1 MALTEKQI
9 QRIENRKKQSRDKI
23 TSSALKLFEKQGIAN
38 TSVVDIVKASGVAHK
53 TFFNHFKNKD
63 ELMIHLATEA
73 ATIGDVFFA
82 EALAV
87 SDEPRLQIEH
97 ALMGM
102 AQAFVPVNQTYREL
116 INYYFISGSHRD
128 MRNQQRNHFQ
138 DNIRAI
144 LTTAKDDGKLVDD
157 NNFETYM
164 DVLVGVFISLIISW
178 NIEDAFPI
186 EARMEGALKL
196 VNDSIFRA
204 I

>member
-53 TFFNHFKNKD
+53 AFFNHFKNKD

-73 ATIGDVFFA
+73 ATIGDVFA
-82 EALAV
+82 GALAV
-87 SDEPRLQIEH
+87 GDGQTSDRTCLNGDGASLCASESDC
-97 ALMGM
+97 
-102 AQAFVPVNQTYREL
+102 EL

-128 MRNQQRNHFQ
+128 MRNQQRNQFQ

-144 LTTAKDDGKLVDD
+144 LTTAKEDGKLVDD
-157 NNFETYM
+157 NA
-164 DVLVGVFISLIISW
+164 SK
-178 NIEDAFPI
+178 PI
-186 EARMEGALKL
+186 WMYW
-196 VNDSIFRA
+196 
-204 I
+204 